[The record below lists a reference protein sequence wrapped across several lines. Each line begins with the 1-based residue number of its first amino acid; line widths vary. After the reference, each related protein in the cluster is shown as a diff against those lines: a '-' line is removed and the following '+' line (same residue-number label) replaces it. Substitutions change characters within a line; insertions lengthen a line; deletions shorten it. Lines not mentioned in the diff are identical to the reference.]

1 MTTGAARPAGRQATA
16 GSYWLT
22 STDDAGSRPP
32 LRETDRVDV
41 AVVGGGIVGV
51 TCALLLSRG
60 GARVA
65 LLEAGRIGGGTTG
78 TTTAKITSNQG
89 LVYDTLRSTVG
100 DERAR
105 GYAQANEDAL
115 AWMRALVADEDIA
128 CDWRDRDAYTY
139 TEDERRVSDLEAEAE
154 AARAL
159 GLPASFVEDVPGPPQ
174 LQARAAVRCTGQAEF
189 HPRRYLLALA
199 ARAEEAGCLIA
210 EGTRVTGV
218 DAGDPCVVRTES
230 GALEADRVVI
240 ATQYPILD
248 RSLHFA
254 RLHVER
260 SYIVAFPDRIG
271 APAMLYSVD
280 SPSRSLRSTP
290 LPEGG
295 ELVMVG
301 GEGHP
306 TGRETDTEERY
317 AALADTA
324 ASWYGDVDVTH
335 RWSAQD
341 MVSADKLPFAE
352 PVLGGHG
359 RVWTITG
366 LRKWGMSLGTAAAH
380 HVAAQLAGQ
389 PSAHD
394 AAFDHPSVPPLKA
407 LGEAVKENVGNG
419 IRWTAARVSP
429 GTAPDDLAP
438 GEGDVHGPPHRRVAS
453 YRDDGGVLHSHSAVC
468 THLACEVRFNRAER
482 SWDCPCHASRFDAC
496 DGHVLSGPAVRRLPP
511 ARR

>member
-1 MTTGAARPAGRQATA
+1 MSTGAARAADRAATA
-16 GSYWLT
+16 GSYWLA
-22 STDDAGSRPP
+22 STGDGITRPP
-32 LRETDRVDV
+32 LRATDRVDV

-65 LLEAGRIGGGTTG
+65 LLEADRIGAGTTG
-78 TTTAKITSNQG
+78 ATTAKVTSNQG
-89 LVYDTLRSTVG
+89 LVYDELRRTVG
-100 DERAR
+100 DDRAR
-105 GYAQANEDAL
+105 AYGEANEDAL
-115 AWMRALVADEDIA
+115 AWMRALVADEGIA

-139 TEDERRVSDLEAEAE
+139 TEDDGRVPDLEAEAA
-154 AARAL
+154 AAREL
-159 GLPASFVEDVPGPPQ
+159 GLPASVAEEMPGPPQ
-174 LQARAAVRCTGQAEF
+174 LHARAAVRYANQAEF

-210 EGTRVTGV
+210 EGSRVTGV
-218 DAGDPCVVRTES
+218 DAGEPCVVRTEGGS
-230 GALEADRVVI
+230 LEADRVVV

-260 SYIVAFPDRIG
+260 SYIVAFPDRVG

-290 LPEGG
+290 LPGGG

-317 AALADTA
+317 AALAETA
-324 ASWYGDVDVTH
+324 ASWYGDVDITH

-359 RVWTITG
+359 RVWTVTG
-366 LRKWGMSLGTAAAH
+366 LRKWGMTLGTAAARH
-380 HVAAQLAGQ
+380 LTARLAGS
-389 PSAHD
+389 PSPHD
-394 AAFDHPSVPPLKA
+394 AAFDHPSVPPLRA
-407 LGEAVKENVGNG
+407 LGEAVRENVGNG
-419 IRWTAARVSP
+419 IRWTAARIAP

-438 GEGDVHGPPHRRVAS
+438 GEGDVHGPPHRRIAS
-453 YRDDGGVLHSHSAVC
+453 YRDDDGIVHSHSAVC
-468 THLACEVRFNRAER
+468 THLACEVRFNPAER

-496 DGHVLSGPAVRRLPP
+496 DGRVLSGPAVHRLPP

>member
-1 MTTGAARPAGRQATA
+1 MTSGAVRVPERAATA

-22 STDDAGSRPP
+22 STDDADPRPP
-32 LRETDRVDV
+32 LRATDRVDV

-65 LLEAGRIGGGTTG
+65 LLEANRVGGGTTG

-89 LVYDTLRSTVG
+89 LVYDELRRMVG

-105 GYAQANEDAL
+105 ASAEANEGAL
-115 AWMRALVADEDIA
+115 AWMRTLVADEGIA

-139 TEDERRVSDLEAEAE
+139 TEDERRISDLEAEA
-154 AARAL
+154 AAADEL
-159 GLPASFVEDVPGPPQ
+159 GLPATFVDEVPGPPQ
-174 LQARAAVRCTGQAEF
+174 LRARAGVRFTGQAEF
-189 HPRRYLLALA
+189 HPRRYVLALA
-199 ARAEEAGCLIA
+199 ARAEEAGCVIA
-210 EGTRVTGV
+210 EGTRVTGI
-218 DAGDPCVVRTES
+218 DAGEPCVVRTERGS
-230 GALEADRVVI
+230 LQADRVVV

-260 SYIVAFPDRIG
+260 SYIVAFPDRVG

-290 LPEGG
+290 LPDGG

-306 TGRETDTEERY
+306 TGRRPDTEERY
-317 AALADTA
+317 AALAETA
-324 ASWYGDVDVTH
+324 RAWYGDIEVTH

-341 MVSADKLPFAE
+341 MVSPDLLPYAE
-352 PVLGGHG
+352 PVLGAHG
-359 RVWTITG
+359 RVWTVTG
-366 LRKWGMSLGTAAAH
+366 LRKWGMSLGTAAAR
-380 HVAAQLAGQ
+380 HVAARLAAE
-389 PSAHD
+389 PSAH
-394 AAFDHPSVPPLKA
+394 ATAFDHPTVPPLRA

-419 IRWTAARVSP
+419 IRWAAARVAP
-429 GTAPDDLAP
+429 GTSPDDLAP
-438 GEGDVHGPPHRRVAS
+438 GEGDVHGPPHRRIAS
-453 YRDDGGVLHSHSAVC
+453 YRDDHGVLHSHSAVC
-468 THLACEVRFNRAER
+468 THLACEVRFNPAER
-482 SWDCPCHASRFDAC
+482 SWDCPCHASRFDAR
-496 DGHVLSGPAVRRLPP
+496 DGRVLSGPAVRRLPP